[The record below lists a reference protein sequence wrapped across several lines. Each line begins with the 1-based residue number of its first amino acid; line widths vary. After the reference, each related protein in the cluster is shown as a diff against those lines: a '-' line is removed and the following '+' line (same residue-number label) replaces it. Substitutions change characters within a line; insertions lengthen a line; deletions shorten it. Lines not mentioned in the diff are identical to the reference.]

1 MTLTGNEL
9 CIAKLERGDTA
20 VMCAVENHY
29 VLIARYDDGL
39 FLDTNGFEW
48 HEVMPVGTDGKRL
61 TEQKG

>member
-9 CIAKLERGDTA
+9 CIAKLERGDAA

-29 VLIARYDDGL
+29 VLIARYDDNL
-39 FLDTNGFEW
+39 FLDADGFEW
-48 HEVMPVGTDGKRL
+48 HEVTPVGTDGIHL